1 MSELFSQMNEW
12 TIEGPT
18 NEVYILLKDAT
29 DSICDRF
36 QLSLP
41 VIEFSTLP
49 PCYLAISFLGFVGNT
64 LMIIVVR
71 KGTELKKTTNYFIV
85 NERTVSP
92 DFVVLISVLAE
103 TVQSTFWQ
111 WPTGSTAVLV

>member
-18 NEVYILLKDAT
+18 NEVYILLKD
-29 DSICDRF
+29 DRF

-111 WPTGSTAVLV
+111 WPNGSTAVLV

>member
-12 TIEGPT
+12 TIEVPT

-49 PCYLAISFLGFVGNT
+49 PCYLAISFLGFAGNT

-71 KGTELKKTTNYFIV
+71 KGTELKTMTNYGLAGFRCP
-85 NERTVSP
+85 N
-92 DFVVLISVLAE
+92 ISSSRDR
-103 TVQSTFWQ
+103 STFWQ
-111 WPTGSTAVLV
+111 WPTGSTAALV